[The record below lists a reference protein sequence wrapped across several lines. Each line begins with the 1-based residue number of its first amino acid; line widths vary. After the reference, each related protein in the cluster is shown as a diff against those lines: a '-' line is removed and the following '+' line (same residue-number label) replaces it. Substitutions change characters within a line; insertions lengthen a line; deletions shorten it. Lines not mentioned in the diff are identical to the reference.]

1 MTGFLTWANSTL
13 LKMTNLQQIAKMTIP
28 SQNMYFNSL
37 KKKLQQV
44 NLIKNPRSLPLPRK
58 RKKKNWTSEL
68 ECLQCHE
75 IESGNNQGRN
85 SCIYCILCTAVL
97 HSPDLASGVNW
108 KDSICWVTKQWWP
121 QNVFRQVHGRAQ
133 HRPFFLF
140 ISTNSYRPRN
150 LCLLCKSLVICSW
163 YSTCDAQTRNV

>member
-1 MTGFLTWANSTL
+1 MWANSTL
-13 LKMTNLQQIAKMTIP
+13 LKMTNLQQTAKMTIP

-44 NLIKNPRSLPLPRK
+44 NLIKNLRRLPLP

-75 IESGNNQGRN
+75 IESANNQGRI
-85 SCIYCILCTAVL
+85 SCIYCMLCTAVL

-121 QNVFRQVHGRAQ
+121 QNVFRQVQEEWNNSTVCGADKLHIR
-133 HRPFFLF
+133 HTYSERPLRQTF
-140 ISTNSYRPRN
+140 SP
-150 LCLLCKSLVICSW
+150 ICSARENW
-163 YSTCDAQTRNV
+163 W